1 MAVGWKNLDGNVKA
15 ALAGAYPDIGVV
27 HYVVDSDFRTQVQG
41 WTRPD
46 WTGALDLYIQ
56 RAQDTT
62 EQYVH
67 YTPGTGQPAGTVH
80 ANDGAAIQAA
90 IDATIGFRGDTV
102 LLTPGSYTIATTA
115 LTLNKAN
122 MRLLGVRAR
131 NPRAAQVTLT
141 DAIGT
146 NVISA
151 DDVEI
156 GFMRQIPLTA
166 TSLWSVSNGADR
178 GYMHNL
184 MYDAQGV
191 AASTATEFLTAAAAT
206 ADWDVDNCYFIVDA
220 LQGDCFTW
228 ATAVRWR
235 IMNSEFHTEVASYA
249 TVITMATNSV
259 GNILSRCRFSADAD
273 GTYTN
278 ILTGAANENQQ
289 VLAEYNVVSGTAL
302 ATGTDFE
309 TGFGTT
315 TDIEMVENYLTGDA
329 TTEGGVLIVL
339 A

>member
-15 ALAGAYPDIGVV
+15 ALAGAYPDVGVV

-46 WTGALDLYIQ
+46 WTGPLDLYIQ

-90 IDATIGFRGDTV
+90 IDACIDFRGDTV
-102 LLTPGSYTIATTA
+102 LLTPGSYTIATTPLA
-115 LTLNKAN
+115 LNVAN
-122 MRLLGVRAR
+122 MRFLGVRAR
-131 NPRAAQVTLT
+131 NPRGAKVTLT

-151 DDVEI
+151 ADIEM

-166 TSLWSVSNGADR
+166 TSLWSVSSGADR
-178 GYMHNL
+178 GYLHNL
-184 MYDAQGV
+184 MYDAQSV
-191 AASTATEFLTAAAAT
+191 AANTATEFINASAT
-206 ADWDVDNCYFIVDA
+206 VADWEVMESYFLVDA
-220 LQGDCFTW
+220 LQGDIFTW
-228 ATAVRWR
+228 ATAVRWLVAHC
-235 IMNSEFHTEVASYA
+235 EFHTEVASYA
-249 TVITMATNSV
+249 TAFTMATNSV
-259 GNILSRCRFSADAD
+259 GNIVSRCRFSADAD

-278 ILTGAANENQQ
+278 IFTGAANENQQ
-289 VLAEYNVVSGTAL
+289 LLVEYCVVNGTAL
-302 ATGTDFE
+302 STGTDIE

-315 TDIEMVENYLTGDA
+315 TDIELVENYLTGDA
-329 TTEGGVLIVL
+329 TGEGGVLIVL

>member
-15 ALAGAYPDIGVV
+15 ALAGAYPDVGVV

-46 WTGALDLYIQ
+46 WTGPLDLYIQ

-67 YTPGTGQPAGTVH
+67 YAPGTGQPAGTVH

-90 IDATIGFRGDTV
+90 IDATIAFRGDTV
-102 LLTPGSYTIATTA
+102 CLTPGSYTIATTA
-115 LTLNKAN
+115 LALNKAN

-151 DDVEI
+151 SDIEI

-166 TSLWSVSNGADR
+166 TSLWSVSNGANR
-178 GYMHNL
+178 GYVHNV

-191 AASTATEFLTAAAAT
+191 AASTSTEWFNASAT
-206 ADWDVDNCYFIVDA
+206 ASDWDIDNCYGIVDA
-220 LQGDCFTW
+220 LQGDFFTW
-228 ATAVRWR
+228 ATATRWHV
-235 IMNSEFHTEVASYA
+235 MNSEFHTEVASFA
-249 TVITMATNSV
+249 TAFTMATNSV
-259 GNILSRCRFSADAD
+259 GNIVSRCRFSADAD
-273 GTYTN
+273 GTFTN
-278 ILTGAANENQQ
+278 IFTGAANENQQ
-289 VLAEYNVVSGTAL
+289 LLVEYCVVNGTAL
-302 ATGTDFE
+302 STGTDIE

-315 TDIEMVENYLTGDA
+315 TDIELVENYLTGDA